1 MADQYKRKFDVQ
13 KPNFRQI
20 TDVQQLAQTM
30 ESYVSRMIESLR
42 GEFTNIERTASGT
55 ASTSTTIISSSS
67 SSGGGGGSSSPVTD
81 YFRSGSQVLVATGS
95 AIPVS
100 FSSSLGVA
108 PSVFVWRCYA
118 ADGSTVGADITTP
131 TATGFTINPMEDS
144 TVEYVA
150 IKAI

>member
-1 MADQYKRKFDVQ
+1 MTDQYKRKFDVQ
-13 KPNFRQI
+13 KPNFRGI
-20 TDVQQLAQTM
+20 SDMQQLAQSM
-30 ESYVSRMIESLR
+30 ESYVSRMIDGLR
-42 GEFTNIERTASGT
+42 SEFTSIERTASGS
-55 ASTSTTIISSSS
+55 ASSTTTVISSSS
-67 SSGGGGGSSSPVTD
+67 GGGGGGSSSPVTD
-81 YFRSGSQVLVATGS
+81 YFRSGSQVLVVTGMP
-95 AIPVS
+95 IPVN

-131 TATGFTINPMEDS
+131 TATGFTISPMENS

>member
-13 KPNFRQI
+13 KPNFRGI
-20 TDVQQLAQTM
+20 TDIQQLAQSM
-30 ESYVSRMIESLR
+30 ESYVSRMIEGLR
-42 GEFTNIERTASGT
+42 SEFTSIERTASG
-55 ASTSTTIISSSS
+55 STSSTTTVISSSS
-67 SSGGGGGSSSPVTD
+67 SGGGGGGSSSPVTD

-95 AIPVS
+95 PITVN

-118 ADGSTVGADITTP
+118 ADGSTVGADITPP
-131 TATGFTINPMEDS
+131 TATGFTINPMENS
-144 TVEYVA
+144 NVEYVA